1 MLKLSR
7 KNLFDTGARVF
18 RVGYCGAQNLLRGCY
33 ALGVNRG
40 LYGWNW
46 EAYLLAPDVII
57 NTGYRNMA
65 GEDAN
70 KITSAYEKRAERIAN
85 DYKTDYT
92 VRMNK
97 IARIRAEWLDALRDM

>member
-1 MLKLSR
+1 MKLDIIQHIIKKLKIKEVFKMLKLSR

-33 ALGVNRG
+33 ALGINRG

-70 KITSAYEKRAERIAN
+70 KITSAYEKRAERIGTG
-85 DYKTDYT
+85 Y
-92 VRMNK
+92 
-97 IARIRAEWLDALRDM
+97 LG